1 MESHHRSTYPVRP
14 LRAGGAEKATA
25 REKQAQEPTCPGTG
39 ASLNCICA
47 ITVQSG
53 RCPKPRRNT
62 RGPEVQLPVPTYDKF
77 IEPVL
82 RYLAEH
88 PDGAAAAE
96 VHNAAADA
104 LHLSDADRSEILPS
118 GAQRVYKNRAGWA
131 HDRLKRA
138 GFSQSP
144 KFGYWQL
151 TEQGR
156 TFASSHPTPL
166 SPETVEKLATENT
179 DVRLSAASD
188 SQESVTATLTTPAP
202 PDTAKV
208 SPDDRL
214 EQALAELRQ
223 SVTAELVETL
233 SKVSPEH
240 FEDIVLDVLYKI
252 GYGRSEEDLARI
264 GGPGDA
270 GIDGVISLDR
280 LGLEKVY
287 VQAKRWQSVVGRP
300 EVQAFYGA
308 LAGQKATKGVFI
320 TTSNFTPQATE
331 FAKSVERIVLLNG
344 IKLAELMVEHGIG
357 VTLRPLH
364 VPKLDSSYFEE

>member
-1 MESHHRSTYPVRP
+1 M
-14 LRAGGAEKATA
+14 
-25 REKQAQEPTCPGTG
+25 
-39 ASLNCICA
+39 
-47 ITVQSG
+47 
-53 RCPKPRRNT
+53 
-62 RGPEVQLPVPTYDKF
+62 PVPTYDKF

-82 RYLAEH
+82 RYLAAH
-88 PDGAAAAE
+88 PDGAVAAE

-151 TEQGR
+151 TDEGR
-156 TFASSHPTPL
+156 TFANSHPAP
-166 SPETVEKLATENT
+166 PVAEAVEKLATENI

-188 SQESVTATLTTPAP
+188 AQESLTAALTPGP
-202 PDTAKV
+202 PDAAKV

-214 EQALAELRQ
+214 EQALAELRR
-223 SVTAELVETL
+223 SVTAELVEAL

-240 FEDIVLDVLYKI
+240 FEDIVLDVLYKL

-287 VQAKRWQSVVGRP
+287 VQAKRGQSVVGRP

-331 FAKSVERIVLLNG
+331 FAKSVQRIVLLNG
-344 IKLAELMVEHGIG
+344 IKLAELMVEHGVG
-357 VTLRPLH
+357 VTLRPFH
-364 VPKLDSSYFEE
+364 VPKLDSTYFEE